1 MPAHDDVPRPV
12 RWPGRPLRWPTR
24 IPAALF
30 LAAAAWRLL
39 VAFQKD
45 DSGFGEAQRAH
56 LGLLLLQAVCALV
69 AAGCVIGVTDAVQL
83 RERRLLTIYVVLLVL
98 AAGAFLAIFA
108 KNGLLDW
115 GAYED

>member
-1 MPAHDDVPRPV
+1 MPAHDDVHRPV

-30 LAAAAWRLL
+30 LAAAVWRLL

-45 DSGFGEAQRAH
+45 DDGFGEAQRAH
-56 LGLLLLQAVCALV
+56 PGLLVLQAVCALL
-69 AAGCVIGVTDAVQL
+69 AAGCVIGVADAVQL
-83 RERRLLTIYVVLLVL
+83 RERRLLAIYVVLLVL
-98 AAGAFLAIFA
+98 ATGTFLAIFT
-108 KNGLLDW
+108 KNDLLDW

>member
-12 RWPGRPLRWPTR
+12 HWPGRPLSWPAR

-30 LAAAAWRLL
+30 LAAA
-39 VAFQKD
+39 
-45 DSGFGEAQRAH
+45 
-56 LGLLLLQAVCALV
+56 
-69 AAGCVIGVTDAVQL
+69 GCVIGVADTVRL
-83 RERRLLTIYVVLLVL
+83 RERRLLAVYVVLLAL